1 MRNTIIR
8 DYEKATLK
16 RVTINVTKRDIAKG
30 KRGLCHTCPVALAV
44 NRLLKKP
51 FRSVVGTITVK
62 YEHITGG
69 GSVYGPDMPVDATQF
84 IHDFIGCKNPAPF
97 KFRMS
102 IPKMVLK
109 NP

>member
-8 DYEKATLK
+8 DYEKAKLK

-51 FRSVVGTITVK
+51 FRSVVGTIAIK
-62 YEHITGG
+62 YEHITEG
-69 GSVYGPDMPVDATQF
+69 GSVYGPNIPINATQF
-84 IHDFIGCKNPAPF
+84 IHNFDDYKNPAPF